1 MDNEDISKGNSKHWK
16 GKAIKLNPKDFIEK
30 VEYDVR
36 FIIRAMPDDYQR
48 IKDEIEEILKKY
60 D

>member
-1 MDNEDISKGNSKHWK
+1 MDNKNLPEGISKHRKSE
-16 GKAIKLNPKDFIEK
+16 AIKLNPKDYIEK
-30 VEYDVR
+30 VEYDIR
-36 FIIRAMPDDYQR
+36 FVIRAMPDDYQR